1 MEMIRVYRHEHYD
14 AASRNFVRQA
24 YYATE
29 AAIAHVRGVIMYST
43 ARDVP
48 ASQVDALGRWSPVD
62 VSTVAPAKAETS
74 QS

>member
-14 AASRNFVRQA
+14 AASRTFVRQA

-29 AAIAHVRGVIMYST
+29 AAIALMRGIIMYST

-48 ASQVDALGRWSPVD
+48 ADQVDAQGRWSALRVFAE
-62 VSTVAPAKAETS
+62 STAKAETR